1 MGNYERTYGND
12 KFVTKL
18 NAKELTLKKINA
30 DTNWV
35 DIYTT
40 GFMLGE
46 SLDSIANLML
56 DPYITEVLNNFNSS
70 VFDNERNSS
79 KIAYIQGLIQNAKN
93 EKNIAAE
100 NLLSFLLDRVKDA
113 EELRILGKMLKIN
126 QGISTNTVEQFN
138 YIKAI
143 ESFIES
149 AYNSELK
156 TLINES
162 NRLSRIEREIDR
174 QASEEGIVYPETSEK
189 YDNLLSSIV
198 TTLKESYGFTE
209 EQIKDFIQN
218 KSNYRNIT
226 FINLWNRFSLL
237 KFIEDRNYADDWIN
251 RYEGVKRHFNIL
263 DVIDKVPH
271 FREMFKVLDINT
283 RILNTLSTRNHL
295 ESIILNSTV
304 PNGDPRRKLSTD
316 DIRKIKS
323 AIDDHIIN
331 SWLIDKDLVIS
342 IAPHALDNVVEYQT
356 SISSIEQIQQFRR
369 YVESYVIPL
378 LKEKLPNNKF
388 IQQLIFG
395 VKNDTPF
402 YKLPFNMVQ
411 IDNTAKTKLTYEETL
426 RDFNKLNN
434 IKIDGIDMNLVDV
447 FYLYNL
453 IVNKDKFGPNSLTR
467 IFEDVLASP
476 GNEKLLVYDFNKW
489 LDEQDPMLLAK
500 TFTYPEIEGED
511 KEYYSD
517 LDSSIGFKSEPTES
531 DIEESQIESASDTQI
546 SNAKDLTPPITQE
559 LNQQIGA
566 DEVNK
571 TIQTVQ
577 SDSDQFTKEERKS
590 IKSIL
595 GDTKLKVVVA
605 SEHTDPVFHVA
616 KIKKQVEEELAKPVK
631 DRKFHMMYIITK
643 HDGVPL
649 KELAGLKI
657 PKFFHFSITTLGG
670 TKYEPGVMKPDDLL
684 DRIGTFVKDGLIK
697 PNMITIR
704 IDPIIPGVTNEADV
718 EHVISRAK
726 ELGIRSFKFSV
737 MDSYGYTEGTNRD
750 RFIVSKMKS
759 LGYNWDEFYS
769 FSNGKYSY
777 NAKPEVISQWYHFMD
792 DMAKKYDIW
801 FNTCGEQPKN
811 ITGLSR
817 IRTNVG
823 CVNVNTINAAMGTT
837 DVQHVQSGQRTECS
851 CYGLK
856 VDALRYDDT
865 CASSCAYCYAKH
877 NSDSA
882 LRYYNEDG
890 QLKYSKLTD
899 PYYDQVIERLKSP
912 YGTDSNQNNNVFNTS
927 NIDTSAVDYTIEEK
941 PWRSDPT
948 KNNLALR
955 IYLKGQHDKGYFE
968 LVKDNE
974 PNMFSVHLKTT
985 NEEGFGYTN
994 AQPTTK
1000 QERDILY
1007 TQLINAIPDGAQVST
1022 WGEISIGG
1030 IKALNKIGKNMIK
1043 VGERTVTSKETRE
1056 KVQIP
1061 IFQKSTES
1069 TNTQS
1074 IYYDTKPSVK
1084 AELIEKI
1091 KAADMKGLHIVYDSD
1106 LVNDDSTTRNAK
1118 GFVRNGEIYINV
1130 DRATND
1136 TVIHEFGHLYLADA
1150 KLNHPNEYYELLSEV
1165 RKTDIWKR
1173 MRSMIEYQN
1182 KRGSDFDEEVLAT
1195 IISNYYKD
1203 DRENF
1208 FENAHFAYKALDLVS
1223 PEFKEFLLLDTI
1235 PQLSDTLIT
1244 NYKDQQKLATVKNQ
1258 LTKDNIIKE
1267 DCK

>member
-1 MGNYERTYGND
+1 MRRVYGSD
-12 KFVTKL
+12 KLIKIKL

-70 VFDNERNSS
+70 VFNNERNSS

-100 NLLSFLLDRVKDA
+100 NLLSNLLDRVKDA

-162 NRLSRIEREIDR
+162 NRLSRIEREMDR
-174 QASEEGIVYPETSEK
+174 QANEEGMVYPETSEK

-237 KFIEDRNYADDWIN
+237 KFIEDRNYADNWIN

-304 PNGDPRRKLSTD
+304 PNGDPRRKLSAD

-531 DIEESQIESASDTQI
+531 DIEEAQIESTSDTQI
-546 SNAKDLTPPITQE
+546 SNAKDLTLPITQE
-559 LNQQIGA
+559 LNQHINNNNKNKATQIIELNSQLSSFAERPFKLYVEDNNREIVYDFRLPIAAHDVSAGTLMLLDRTYPTFKTVEGA
-566 DEVNK
+566 Y
-571 TIQTVQ
+571 QA
-577 SDSDQFTKEERKS
+577 
-590 IKSIL
+590 
-595 GDTKLKVVVA
+595 TKLQYQNELSESEMDDLIIKLANA
-605 SEHTDPVFHVA
+605 SGLEARELGQSIQITDIEDWNEDSPM
-616 KIKKQVEEELAKPVK
+616 I
-631 DRKFHMMYIITK
+631 
-643 HDGVPL
+643 L
-649 KELAGLKI
+649 KELIKASFI
-657 PKFFHFSITTLGG
+657 QNPKFID
-670 TKYEPGVMKPDDLL
+670 KLL
-684 DRIGTFVKDGLIK
+684 L
-697 PNMITIR
+697 
-704 IDPIIPGVTNEADV
+704 TND
-718 EHVISRAK
+718 
-726 ELGIRSFKFSV
+726 
-737 MDSYGYTEGTNRD
+737 
-750 RFIVSKMKS
+750 
-759 LGYNWDEFYS
+759 
-769 FSNGKYSY
+769 
-777 NAKPEVISQWYHFMD
+777 
-792 DMAKKYDIW
+792 
-801 FNTCGEQPKN
+801 
-811 ITGLSR
+811 
-817 IRTNVG
+817 
-823 CVNVNTINAAMGTT
+823 
-837 DVQHVQSGQRTECS
+837 
-851 CYGLK
+851 
-856 VDALRYDDT
+856 
-865 CASSCAYCYAKH
+865 
-877 NSDSA
+877 
-882 LRYYNEDG
+882 
-890 QLKYSKLTD
+890 
-899 PYYDQVIERLKSP
+899 
-912 YGTDSNQNNNVFNTS
+912 
-927 NIDTSAVDYTIEEK
+927 
-941 PWRSDPT
+941 
-948 KNNLALR
+948 
-955 IYLKGQHDKGYFE
+955 
-968 LVKDNE
+968 
-974 PNMFSVHLKTT
+974 
-985 NEEGFGYTN
+985 
-994 AQPTTK
+994 
-1000 QERDILY
+1000 DILISKFNNDPLEAEY
-1007 TQLINAIPDGAQVST
+1007 LNLLMEVRDELKPSHKPQAQQLD
-1022 WGEISIGG
+1022 
-1030 IKALNKIGKNMIK
+1030 L
-1043 VGERTVTSKETRE
+1043 
-1056 KVQIP
+1056 
-1061 IFQKSTES
+1061 F
-1069 TNTQS
+1069 TN
-1074 IYYDTKPSVK
+1074 YYDTKPSVR

-1150 KLNHPNEYYELLSEV
+1150 KLRNPNEYYELLSEV
-1165 RKTDIWKR
+1165 RKTNIWQR

-1203 DRENF
+1203 NSENPDSPF
-1208 FENAHFAYKALDLVS
+1208 SENAYFANRALDLVS
-1223 PEFKEFLLLDTI
+1223 PEFKEFLLSDTI
-1235 PQLSDTLIT
+1235 PQLSDALIT

>member
-1 MGNYERTYGND
+1 MRRVYGSD
-12 KFVTKL
+12 KLIKIKL

-113 EELRILGKMLKIN
+113 KELRILGKMLKIN

-174 QASEEGIVYPETSEK
+174 QASEEGMVYPETSEK

-295 ESIILNSTV
+295 ESIILNSTI

-489 LDEQDPMLLAK
+489 LDEQDPMLLTK

-531 DIEESQIESASDTQI
+531 DIEEAQIESASDTQ
-546 SNAKDLTPPITQE
+546 
-559 LNQQIGA
+559 
-566 DEVNK
+566 
-571 TIQTVQ
+571 
-577 SDSDQFTKEERKS
+577 
-590 IKSIL
+590 
-595 GDTKLKVVVA
+595 
-605 SEHTDPVFHVA
+605 TD
-616 KIKKQVEEELAKPVK
+616 
-631 DRKFHMMYIITK
+631 
-643 HDGVPL
+643 
-649 KELAGLKI
+649 
-657 PKFFHFSITTLGG
+657 
-670 TKYEPGVMKPDDLL
+670 
-684 DRIGTFVKDGLIK
+684 
-697 PNMITIR
+697 
-704 IDPIIPGVTNEADV
+704 
-718 EHVISRAK
+718 
-726 ELGIRSFKFSV
+726 
-737 MDSYGYTEGTNRD
+737 
-750 RFIVSKMKS
+750 
-759 LGYNWDEFYS
+759 
-769 FSNGKYSY
+769 
-777 NAKPEVISQWYHFMD
+777 
-792 DMAKKYDIW
+792 
-801 FNTCGEQPKN
+801 
-811 ITGLSR
+811 
-817 IRTNVG
+817 
-823 CVNVNTINAAMGTT
+823 
-837 DVQHVQSGQRTECS
+837 
-851 CYGLK
+851 
-856 VDALRYDDT
+856 
-865 CASSCAYCYAKH
+865 
-877 NSDSA
+877 NS
-882 LRYYNEDG
+882 
-890 QLKYSKLTD
+890 
-899 PYYDQVIERLKSP
+899 
-912 YGTDSNQNNNVFNTS
+912 SNQNNNLFNVS

-948 KNNLALR
+948 KSNLALR

-1000 QERDILY
+1000 QERDVLY
-1007 TQLINAIPDGAQVST
+1007 AQLINAIPDGAQVST

-1030 IKALNKIGKNMIK
+1030 IKALDKIGKNMIK
-1043 VGERTVTSKETRE
+1043 VGERTVTSKETGE

-1061 IFQKSTES
+1061 IFQKSTENTNAQS
-1069 TNTQS
+1069 T
-1074 IYYDTKPSVK
+1074 YYDTKPSVK

-1091 KAADMKGLHIVYDSD
+1091 KAANMKGLHVVYDSD
-1106 LVNDDSTTRNAK
+1106 LVNDDPTTRNAK

-1136 TVIHEFGHLYLADA
+1136 TIIHEFGHLYLADA

-1195 IISNYYKD
+1195 IISNYYKNN
-1203 DRENF
+1203 RENPNSPF
-1208 FENAHFAYKALDLVS
+1208 SENAYFAVKALDLVS
-1223 PEFKEFLLLDTI
+1223 PEFKEFLLSDTI

>member
-1 MGNYERTYGND
+1 M
-12 KFVTKL
+12 

-70 VFDNERNSS
+70 VFNNERNSS

-100 NLLSFLLDRVKDA
+100 NLLSNLLDRVKDA

-162 NRLSRIEREIDR
+162 NRLSRIEREMDR
-174 QASEEGIVYPETSEK
+174 QANEEGMVYPETSEK

-237 KFIEDRNYADDWIN
+237 KFIEDRNYADNWIN

-304 PNGDPRRKLSTD
+304 PNGDPRRKLSAD

-531 DIEESQIESASDTQI
+531 DIEEAQIESTSDTQI
-546 SNAKDLTPPITQE
+546 SNAKDLTLPITQE
-559 LNQQIGA
+559 LNQHINNNNKNKATQIIELNSQLSSFAERPFKLYVEDNNREIVYDFRLPIAAHDVSAGTLMLLDRTYPTFKTVEGA
-566 DEVNK
+566 Y
-571 TIQTVQ
+571 QA
-577 SDSDQFTKEERKS
+577 
-590 IKSIL
+590 
-595 GDTKLKVVVA
+595 TKLQYQNELSESEMDDLIIKLANA
-605 SEHTDPVFHVA
+605 SGLEARELGQSIQITDIEDWNEDSPM
-616 KIKKQVEEELAKPVK
+616 I
-631 DRKFHMMYIITK
+631 
-643 HDGVPL
+643 L
-649 KELAGLKI
+649 KELIKASFI
-657 PKFFHFSITTLGG
+657 QNPKFID
-670 TKYEPGVMKPDDLL
+670 KLL
-684 DRIGTFVKDGLIK
+684 L
-697 PNMITIR
+697 
-704 IDPIIPGVTNEADV
+704 TND
-718 EHVISRAK
+718 
-726 ELGIRSFKFSV
+726 
-737 MDSYGYTEGTNRD
+737 
-750 RFIVSKMKS
+750 
-759 LGYNWDEFYS
+759 
-769 FSNGKYSY
+769 
-777 NAKPEVISQWYHFMD
+777 
-792 DMAKKYDIW
+792 
-801 FNTCGEQPKN
+801 
-811 ITGLSR
+811 
-817 IRTNVG
+817 
-823 CVNVNTINAAMGTT
+823 
-837 DVQHVQSGQRTECS
+837 
-851 CYGLK
+851 
-856 VDALRYDDT
+856 
-865 CASSCAYCYAKH
+865 
-877 NSDSA
+877 
-882 LRYYNEDG
+882 
-890 QLKYSKLTD
+890 
-899 PYYDQVIERLKSP
+899 
-912 YGTDSNQNNNVFNTS
+912 
-927 NIDTSAVDYTIEEK
+927 
-941 PWRSDPT
+941 
-948 KNNLALR
+948 
-955 IYLKGQHDKGYFE
+955 
-968 LVKDNE
+968 
-974 PNMFSVHLKTT
+974 
-985 NEEGFGYTN
+985 
-994 AQPTTK
+994 
-1000 QERDILY
+1000 DILISKFNNDPLEAEY
-1007 TQLINAIPDGAQVST
+1007 LNLLMEVRDELKPSHKPQAQQLD
-1022 WGEISIGG
+1022 
-1030 IKALNKIGKNMIK
+1030 L
-1043 VGERTVTSKETRE
+1043 
-1056 KVQIP
+1056 
-1061 IFQKSTES
+1061 F
-1069 TNTQS
+1069 TN
-1074 IYYDTKPSVK
+1074 YYDTKPSVR

-1150 KLNHPNEYYELLSEV
+1150 KLRNPNEYYELLSEV
-1165 RKTDIWKR
+1165 RKTNIWQR

-1203 DRENF
+1203 NSENPDSPF
-1208 FENAHFAYKALDLVS
+1208 SENAYFANRALDLVS
-1223 PEFKEFLLLDTI
+1223 PEFKEFLLSDTI
-1235 PQLSDTLIT
+1235 PQLSDALIT

>member
-1 MGNYERTYGND
+1 M
-12 KFVTKL
+12 

-100 NLLSFLLDRVKDA
+100 NLLSFLLNRVKDA

-149 AYNSELK
+149 AYNADLK

-295 ESIILNSTV
+295 ESIILNSTI

-531 DIEESQIESASDTQI
+531 DIEEAQIESASDTQTNPNNTSNPQVLLKTWNRTSENSYEVSTKGDRRFSALVATFKPGTIIDGVDVSEMTIEDVYQKVIKKSSKGKAPSKDSKLFIKNNPFNI
-546 SNAKDLTPPITQE
+546 SKVSEDKRKLYSEQTGIIIDHIESPTESDLNDYQFAEITLVTTNGERIQMAPTAGYQDLSNVVRNKDIKALIG
-559 LNQQIGA
+559 LNFLLETYLLNNPS
-566 DEVNK
+566 EVNK
-571 TIQTVQ
+571 FGNSV
-577 SDSDQFTKEERKS
+577 
-590 IKSIL
+590 L
-595 GDTKLKVVVA
+595 
-605 SEHTDPVFHVA
+605 SE
-616 KIKKQVEEELAKPVK
+616 K
-631 DRKFHMMYIITK
+631 
-643 HDGVPL
+643 
-649 KELAGLKI
+649 
-657 PKFFHFSITTLGG
+657 
-670 TKYEPGVMKPDDLL
+670 
-684 DRIGTFVKDGLIK
+684 
-697 PNMITIR
+697 
-704 IDPIIPGVTNEADV
+704 
-718 EHVISRAK
+718 AK
-726 ELGIRSFKFSV
+726 ELYGEDYQESKDNFKSDYNSYINKEDFSYYV
-737 MDSYGYTEGTNRD
+737 GYLPLWKEWANQNPELIED
-750 RFIVSKMKS
+750 LKEKSK
-759 LGYNWDEFYS
+759 
-769 FSNGKYSY
+769 GK
-777 NAKPEVISQWYHFMD
+777 V
-792 DMAKKYDIW
+792 
-801 FNTCGEQPKN
+801 
-811 ITGLSR
+811 
-817 IRTNVG
+817 
-823 CVNVNTINAAMGTT
+823 
-837 DVQHVQSGQRTECS
+837 
-851 CYGLK
+851 
-856 VDALRYDDT
+856 
-865 CASSCAYCYAKH
+865 
-877 NSDSA
+877 
-882 LRYYNEDG
+882 
-890 QLKYSKLTD
+890 LTD
-899 PYYDQVIERLKSP
+899 QFATTRVNQARALADIINE
-912 YGTDSNQNNNVFNTS
+912 QNN
-927 NIDTSAVDYTIEEK
+927 
-941 PWRSDPT
+941 
-948 KNNLALR
+948 
-955 IYLKGQHDKGYFE
+955 
-968 LVKDNE
+968 
-974 PNMFSVHLKTT
+974 
-985 NEEGFGYTN
+985 
-994 AQPTTK
+994 
-1000 QERDILY
+1000 
-1007 TQLINAIPDGAQVST
+1007 
-1022 WGEISIGG
+1022 IS
-1030 IKALNKIGKNMIK
+1030 K
-1043 VGERTVTSKETRE
+1043 VEN
-1056 KVQIP
+1056 
-1061 IFQKSTES
+1061 
-1069 TNTQS
+1069 NTQS
-1074 IYYDTKPSVK
+1074 TYYDTKPSVR

-1195 IISNYYKD
+1195 IISNYYKNN
-1203 DRENF
+1203 RENPDSPF
-1208 FENAHFAYKALDLVS
+1208 SENAYFAVKALDLVS
-1223 PEFKEFLLLDTI
+1223 PEFKEFLLSDTI

>member
-174 QASEEGIVYPETSEK
+174 QASEEGMVYPETSEK

-331 SWLIDKDLVIS
+331 SWLINKDLVIS
-342 IAPHALDNVVEYQT
+342 IAPHALDNIVEYQT

-517 LDSSIGFKSEPTES
+517 LDSSIGFKNESTES
-531 DIEESQIESASDTQI
+531 DIEEAQIESTSD
-546 SNAKDLTPPITQE
+546 K
-559 LNQQIGA
+559 
-566 DEVNK
+566 
-571 TIQTVQ
+571 QTE
-577 SDSDQFTKEERKS
+577 D
-590 IKSIL
+590 
-595 GDTKLKVVVA
+595 
-605 SEHTDPVFHVA
+605 
-616 KIKKQVEEELAKPVK
+616 
-631 DRKFHMMYIITK
+631 
-643 HDGVPL
+643 
-649 KELAGLKI
+649 
-657 PKFFHFSITTLGG
+657 
-670 TKYEPGVMKPDDLL
+670 
-684 DRIGTFVKDGLIK
+684 
-697 PNMITIR
+697 
-704 IDPIIPGVTNEADV
+704 
-718 EHVISRAK
+718 
-726 ELGIRSFKFSV
+726 
-737 MDSYGYTEGTNRD
+737 
-750 RFIVSKMKS
+750 
-759 LGYNWDEFYS
+759 
-769 FSNGKYSY
+769 FSNNSNDIY
-777 NAKPEVISQWYHFMD
+777 N
-792 DMAKKYDIW
+792 
-801 FNTCGEQPKN
+801 
-811 ITGLSR
+811 
-817 IRTNVG
+817 TN
-823 CVNVNTINAAMGTT
+823 N
-837 DVQHVQSGQRTECS
+837 
-851 CYGLK
+851 
-856 VDALRYDDT
+856 
-865 CASSCAYCYAKH
+865 
-877 NSDSA
+877 
-882 LRYYNEDG
+882 
-890 QLKYSKLTD
+890 
-899 PYYDQVIERLKSP
+899 
-912 YGTDSNQNNNVFNTS
+912 
-927 NIDTSAVDYTIEEK
+927 
-941 PWRSDPT
+941 
-948 KNNLALR
+948 
-955 IYLKGQHDKGYFE
+955 
-968 LVKDNE
+968 
-974 PNMFSVHLKTT
+974 
-985 NEEGFGYTN
+985 
-994 AQPTTK
+994 
-1000 QERDILY
+1000 
-1007 TQLINAIPDGAQVST
+1007 
-1022 WGEISIGG
+1022 
-1030 IKALNKIGKNMIK
+1030 
-1043 VGERTVTSKETRE
+1043 
-1056 KVQIP
+1056 
-1061 IFQKSTES
+1061 TES
-1069 TNTQS
+1069 T
-1074 IYYDTKPSVK
+1074 YYNTKPSVR

-1165 RKTDIWKR
+1165 RKTNIWQR

-1203 DRENF
+1203 NNENPDSPF
-1208 FENAHFAYKALDLVS
+1208 SENAYFAVKALDLVS
-1223 PEFKEFLLLDTI
+1223 PEFKEFLLSDTI

>member
-1 MGNYERTYGND
+1 MRRVYGSD
-12 KFVTKL
+12 KLIKIKL

-56 DPYITEVLNNFNSS
+56 HPSIAEVLNNFNSS
-70 VFDNERNSS
+70 VFNVNRNNS
-79 KIAYIQGLIQNAKN
+79 KIAYIQQVITDARGQKYSNDI
-93 EKNIAAE
+93 
-100 NLLSFLLDRVKDA
+100 NLLSNLLDRIKDA

-126 QGISTNTVEQFN
+126 QGISTNTIEQFN

-149 AYNSELK
+149 AYNDELK
-156 TLINES
+156 TLMNKVDRFERVGREMDNQMNEMGM
-162 NRLSRIEREIDR
+162 IF
-174 QASEEGIVYPETSEK
+174 PETSEV
-189 YDNLLSSIV
+189 YDNLFFSI
-198 TTLKESYGFTE
+198 TNTLTNNYGFTK
-209 EQIKDFIQN
+209 EQVDDFIQN

-251 RYEGVKRHFNIL
+251 KYEKVKRHFNIL

-283 RILNTLSTRNHL
+283 KILNTLSTRNHL
-295 ESIILNSTV
+295 ENIILNSTI

-517 LDSSIGFKSEPTES
+517 LDSSIGFKNEPTES
-531 DIEESQIESASDTQI
+531 DIEESQIESASDAQI

-559 LNQQIGA
+559 LDQHVKNDDKNKATQIIEPNSQLSSFAERPFKLYIEDNNGEIVYDFRLPIAAHDISAGTLMLLDRTYPTFKTVEGA
-566 DEVNK
+566 Y
-571 TIQTVQ
+571 QA
-577 SDSDQFTKEERKS
+577 
-590 IKSIL
+590 
-595 GDTKLKVVVA
+595 TKLQYQNELSESEMDDLIIKLANA
-605 SEHTDPVFHVA
+605 SGLEARELGQSIQITDIEDWNEDSPM
-616 KIKKQVEEELAKPVK
+616 I
-631 DRKFHMMYIITK
+631 
-643 HDGVPL
+643 L
-649 KELAGLKI
+649 KELIKVSFI
-657 PKFFHFSITTLGG
+657 QNPKFID
-670 TKYEPGVMKPDDLL
+670 KLL
-684 DRIGTFVKDGLIK
+684 L
-697 PNMITIR
+697 
-704 IDPIIPGVTNEADV
+704 TND
-718 EHVISRAK
+718 
-726 ELGIRSFKFSV
+726 
-737 MDSYGYTEGTNRD
+737 
-750 RFIVSKMKS
+750 
-759 LGYNWDEFYS
+759 
-769 FSNGKYSY
+769 
-777 NAKPEVISQWYHFMD
+777 
-792 DMAKKYDIW
+792 
-801 FNTCGEQPKN
+801 
-811 ITGLSR
+811 
-817 IRTNVG
+817 
-823 CVNVNTINAAMGTT
+823 
-837 DVQHVQSGQRTECS
+837 
-851 CYGLK
+851 
-856 VDALRYDDT
+856 
-865 CASSCAYCYAKH
+865 
-877 NSDSA
+877 
-882 LRYYNEDG
+882 
-890 QLKYSKLTD
+890 
-899 PYYDQVIERLKSP
+899 
-912 YGTDSNQNNNVFNTS
+912 
-927 NIDTSAVDYTIEEK
+927 
-941 PWRSDPT
+941 
-948 KNNLALR
+948 
-955 IYLKGQHDKGYFE
+955 
-968 LVKDNE
+968 
-974 PNMFSVHLKTT
+974 
-985 NEEGFGYTN
+985 
-994 AQPTTK
+994 
-1000 QERDILY
+1000 DILISKFNNDPLEAKY
-1007 TQLINAIPDGAQVST
+1007 LNLLMEVRDELKPSHKPQAQQLD
-1022 WGEISIGG
+1022 
-1030 IKALNKIGKNMIK
+1030 L
-1043 VGERTVTSKETRE
+1043 
-1056 KVQIP
+1056 
-1061 IFQKSTES
+1061 F
-1069 TNTQS
+1069 TN
-1074 IYYDTKPSVK
+1074 YYDTKPSVR

-1150 KLNHPNEYYELLSEV
+1150 KLRNPNEYYELLSEV
-1165 RKTDIWKR
+1165 RKTNIWQR

-1203 DRENF
+1203 NSENPDSPF
-1208 FENAHFAYKALDLVS
+1208 SENAYFAVKALDLVS
-1223 PEFKEFLLLDTI
+1223 PEFKEFLSSDTI
-1235 PQLSDTLIT
+1235 PQLSDALIT